1 MVLWHGAELPNDR
14 ALAQIMRQLCCTG
27 GAALLFAVSGL
38 ESMTSNARASARPV
52 GLRAAGS
59 VVRSGASHLAIG
71 AGLAIV
77 LGQAAQAANYCA
89 SNEAELAQAITDA
102 QAHPDAA
109 STITLTGSF
118 ALTTALPA
126 IAGKAISIETGANT
140 LSYSTA
146 RLFDVAGGASLTL
159 SGQIL
164 GPTTLSPGALTK
176 GGAGDLILDGVTGSG
191 VTRIGLDDGH
201 TLISGGSE
209 ITFGTSTNGAL
220 AQLDIAGG
228 DNQVASLTLSGEGTR
243 LIASG
248 SDSADLSGGAASQS
262 ALTIEKGAAYSM
274 TGGMRVHTPG
284 SQGIATINV
293 LDEGSRLEAGSF
305 SSVNGTTT
313 INVRDGGVVDI
324 SGATSFGGA
333 GNATYLAAR
342 VTAEVSGEGSR
353 WDTGTAFSMYQGSL
367 SVLDGGV
374 VSGATMSIASTGN
387 PNLPTFSVLVSGEGS
402 ELSASTMTLGT
413 RGTGVLTIADDG
425 RVVVNDGNS
434 ALTMGGSFANSAA
447 TLNIGAAADKA
458 AAAAGTL
465 VASAV
470 TLAASAKI
478 DFNHTET
485 GYVFDT
491 PIDGSGSINQY
502 AGRTIFNADQTGF
515 TGLSS
520 VYGGT
525 LEVNGMLGGTVD
537 VRGGR
542 LQGIGMV
549 GDTANFA
556 GGVIAPGN
564 SIGTLTVAGDYTGN
578 GGVLEIEAVLGT
590 DNSATDL
597 LYVLGDSLL
606 GTGATQVR
614 VINVGGAG
622 AQTFG
627 DGIRIVQVD
636 GASAADAFVLAGP
649 AIGGAYR
656 YGLFQNDLTGTQDDG
671 DWYLRADGLAPT
683 LPTYESYPAVMLGLI
698 SLPTLQQRVGDRRPD
713 KAGEPANTAL
723 WTRIEGAHA
732 RVKADSSTTE
742 ASYDSDLFQ
751 LQVGFDGEVV
761 ENAAG
766 ALVAGI
772 TAQYSRARADV
783 SSDLGNG
790 SNTTE
795 GYGLGA
801 SLTWYGTNGVY
812 VDGQAQLAWFDT
824 DLSADGVGKLVDG
837 NDGTGYALSI
847 EAGRELA
854 VKDGWTVTPQAQ
866 LAYASADFDDF
877 VDPYGAAVSLSKGES
892 LEGRIGV
899 ALGRD
904 TNGQDASGRATR
916 THVYGITSLTYE
928 FLDGATVAVSGL
940 DLVAEPQKFGA
951 EFGLGGTYNWGAEK
965 YALHGEALASTSF
978 DGSYGYK
985 GTVGLTV
992 GF

>member
-1 MVLWHGAELPNDR
+1 M
-14 ALAQIMRQLCCTG
+14 
-27 GAALLFAVSGL
+27 
-38 ESMTSNARASARPV
+38 
-52 GLRAAGS
+52 LRAG
-59 VVRSGASHLAIG
+59 VSHLAIG
-71 AGLAIV
+71 AGLAVV
-77 LGQAAQAANYCA
+77 LGQAAQAANFNA
-89 SNEAELAQAITDA
+89 ANEAELAQAITDA

-164 GPTTLSPGALTK
+164 GPTTLNPGAFTK
-176 GGAGDLILDGVTGSG
+176 VGAGDLILDGLTGSG

-201 TLISGGSE
+201 TLITGGSE
-209 ITFGTSTNGAL
+209 ITFGTSAGGSL

-228 DNQVASLTLSGEGTR
+228 GSQVASLTLSGEDTR
-243 LIASG
+243 LIATG
-248 SDSADLSGGAASQS
+248 SDSADLSGGAGSQS
-262 ALTIEKGAAYSM
+262 ALTIEKGAGYSM
-274 TGGMRVHTPG
+274 TGAMRVHTTG

-313 INVRDGGVVDI
+313 INVRDGGVVAI
-324 SGATSFGGA
+324 TGATSFGGV
-333 GNATYLAAR
+333 GNATYLTAR

-353 WDTGTAFSMYQGSL
+353 WDTGTTLSMYQGSL

-374 VSGATMSIASTGN
+374 VTGATMNIAATGN

-402 ELSASTMTLGT
+402 ELSADTMTLGT

-478 DFNHTET
+478 DFNHTEA
-485 GYVFDT
+485 GYVFDI
-491 PIDGSGSINQY
+491 PINGAGSINQY
-502 AGRTIFNADQTGF
+502 AGRTIFNVDQTGF
-515 TGLSS
+515 TGLST

-525 LEVNGMLGGTVD
+525 FEVNGMLGSTVD

-542 LQGIGMV
+542 LQGIGIV

-564 SIGTLTVAGDYTGN
+564 SIGTLMVAGDYTGN
-578 GGVLEIEAVLGT
+578 GGVLEIEAVLGA

-597 LYVLGDSLL
+597 LYVTGDSLL

-622 AQTFG
+622 AQTSG

-713 KAGEPANTAL
+713 KAGEAANTAL

-795 GYGLGA
+795 GYGIGA
-801 SLTWYGTNGVY
+801 SLTWYGANGVY
-812 VDGQAQLAWFDT
+812 VDGQAQIAWFDT

-904 TNGQDASGRATR
+904 SAWQDDAGRAVR

-928 FLDGATVAVSGL
+928 FLDGATVAVSGV